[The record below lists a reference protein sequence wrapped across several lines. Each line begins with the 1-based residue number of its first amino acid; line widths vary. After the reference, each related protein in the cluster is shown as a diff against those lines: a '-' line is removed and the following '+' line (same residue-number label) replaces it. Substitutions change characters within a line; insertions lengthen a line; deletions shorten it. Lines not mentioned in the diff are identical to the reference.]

1 MLKIVLF
8 VLLFVAVFSV
18 GVFIG
23 MWIYRAHMNRHT
35 GEYLS
40 EFIGNI
46 IEQNGIIPF
55 YDDALSLHVL
65 QRKEYDSLLLNILKQ
80 YNPEI
85 RLDN

>member
-46 IEQNGIIPF
+46 IEQNGLVAF
-55 YDDALSLHVL
+55 HSDDLSLHVL
-65 QRKEYDSLLLNILKQ
+65 DKKAYSSLLKNM
-80 YNPEI
+80 
-85 RLDN
+85 LDHYESESRM

>member
-46 IEQNGIIPF
+46 IEQNGLIAF
-55 YDDALSLHVL
+55 HSDDLSLHVL
-65 QRKEYDSLLLNILKQ
+65 DKKAYSSLLKNMFEH
-80 YNPEI
+80 YES
-85 RLDN
+85 DSVM